1 MYILQNSAATQLSC
15 IVFYLVTTLLLI
27 FHKMCLWK
35 NFENRSTIWSGQ
47 KCAAKL
53 TFLAILY
60 VPSSGSGQAE
70 AECRAAWNWK
80 QMHFTTSWQ
89 FLQTLVVYFNYT
101 NLCCSSI
108 KSFLH
113 SQLCNHCSF
122 AHCPSSWK
130 IISPSTSTVA
140 IWLQQWSI
148 LCQTR
153 LSRYFVIFDIWA
165 LWRSRLSVRVSRCQK
180 LQMTA

>member
-1 MYILQNSAATQLSC
+1 MYIFQNSAATQLSC

-53 TFLAILY
+53 TFLATLY

-80 QMHFTTSWQ
+80 LDALHNFMTI
-89 FLQTLVVYFNYT
+89 LT
-101 NLCCSSI
+101 NPCV
-108 KSFLH
+108 FQLH
-113 SQLCNHCSF
+113 
-122 AHCPSSWK
+122 
-130 IISPSTSTVA
+130 
-140 IWLQQWSI
+140 
-148 LCQTR
+148 
-153 LSRYFVIFDIWA
+153 
-165 LWRSRLSVRVSRCQK
+165 
-180 LQMTA
+180 